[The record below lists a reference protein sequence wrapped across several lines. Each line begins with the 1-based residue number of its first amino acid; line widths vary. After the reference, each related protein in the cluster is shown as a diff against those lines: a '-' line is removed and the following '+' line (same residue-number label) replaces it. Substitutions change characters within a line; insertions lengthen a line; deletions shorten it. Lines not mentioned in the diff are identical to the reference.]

1 MKNTHIF
8 NFRTIMLFACVLLL
22 TNCQDYLNV
31 VPDGVPTLE
40 NAFSNRTN
48 AERFF
53 YGCYN
58 YLPNAASEMNYP
70 GNIGGDDIWW
80 DPDRG
85 GGYSRQPG
93 ANIAQGLQNTSEPE
107 QNFWEGRRGGRN
119 MWIGIRDCNIF
130 LENIDNVP
138 DVQPWERIRW
148 KAEVKFLKAY
158 FHFFLM
164 QLYGPI
170 PIMDKNIEVSASPDE
185 VKVYREPV
193 DDVVEYIVRTLNEA
207 TKDLPLG
214 VEEMTTEY
222 GRATQA
228 ITTAVK
234 AKVLVWAASPL
245 FNGSFTPYQNFKDKR
260 GVQLISNDNSPAA
273 IQARWQRA
281 AVAVKNAIDTC
292 HRAGHF
298 LFEFQRG
305 LDTGFEVSDTV
316 LMKLTIRGA
325 VCERPSS
332 NNGEII
338 FPCTNSN
345 SGYQNLCTPIGFY
358 SSYAGTS
365 EVSAT
370 MKMAETFYTHNGIPI
385 DEDPYW
391 DYENRYEL
399 LKNEPQIIVTEDGE
413 EVINW
418 HKYYIG
424 ENETT
429 AKLHFYREPRFYAN
443 LGFDRSIYELLS
455 DLNDIVIRN
464 RSGDTHGLR
473 YQDCHIPTGY
483 YIKKMVSFRIPRPG
497 SSNNPVPYRFSI
509 PIIRLAD
516 LYLLY
521 AEALNETK
529 ENPNPNDSDD
539 NNVYYWIDLVR
550 ARAGLNGVLQSW
562 EFSNNPSK
570 PTTKEGMREI
580 IKRERLIELAL
591 EGQRTFDLR
600 RWCDAEKYF
609 NEPVRGWD
617 YQGVKLEEYYLTTV
631 YFNNRRFMY
640 KDYLTPLRTE
650 AITVNSNLVQNP
662 GW

>member
-1 MKNTHIF
+1 MKNTNIF
-8 NFRTIMLFACVLLL
+8 NYKVTIIFALILLF

-31 VPDGVPTLE
+31 VPDGVATME
-40 NAFSNRTN
+40 NAFSNRIN
-48 AERFF
+48 AEKFF

-58 YLPNAASEMNYP
+58 FLPNVASEMNYP

-93 ANIAQGLQNTSEPE
+93 ASIARGLQNTSDPY
-107 QNFWEGRRGGRN
+107 QNYWDGRNGGRN

-130 LENIDNVP
+130 LENIDKVP
-138 DVQPWERIRW
+138 DMQQWERIRW

-170 PIMDKNIEVSASPDE
+170 PIMDKNIDVNASPE
-185 VKVYREPV
+185 AVRIYRDPV
-193 DDVVEYIVRTLNEA
+193 DDVVEYIVKTLDEA
-207 TKDLPLG
+207 IADLPLRT
-214 VEEMTTEY
+214 EEMTTEY

-228 ITTAVK
+228 IATAVK

-260 GVQLISNDNSPAA
+260 GIQLISNGNNPAF

-281 AVAVKNAIDTC
+281 AQAVKNAIDTC
-292 HRAGHF
+292 HLARHF
-298 LFEFQRG
+298 LFQFQPG
-305 LDTGFEVSDTV
+305 LDTGYDVSDTV
-316 LMKLTIRGA
+316 LMKLTLRGT
-325 VCERPSS
+325 VCERVSS

-338 FPCTNSN
+338 FPCNN
-345 SGYQNLCTPIGFY
+345 GNNGYQNLCTPIGFY
-358 SSYAGTS
+358 SNYAGTS

-370 MKMAETFYTHNGIPI
+370 MKMAETYYTRNGIPI

-391 DYENRYEL
+391 DYETRYDL
-399 LKNEPQIIVTEDGE
+399 QRNEPQVIDTEEGE
-413 EVINW
+413 EVLNW
-418 HKYYIG
+418 HRCYIG

-443 LGFDRSIYELLS
+443 LGFDRSIYELIS
-455 DLNDIVIRN
+455 DLNGTIIRN
-464 RSGDTHGLR
+464 RSGDTNGLR

-483 YIKKMVSFRIPRPG
+483 YIKKMVSFRIPKPA
-497 SSNNPVPYRFSI
+497 STSNPTPYRFSI
-509 PIIRLAD
+509 PVIRLAD

-521 AEALNETK
+521 AETLNETK
-529 ENPNPNDSDD
+529 GAPDAE
-539 NNVYYWIDLVR
+539 VYKWIDLVR
-550 ARAGLNGVLQSW
+550 QRAGLNGVLQSW
-562 EFSNNPSK
+562 QFSKNPTK
-570 PTTKEGMREI
+570 PTSKEGMREI
-580 IKRERLIELAL
+580 IKRERLIELSF

-609 NEPVRGWD
+609 NEPIRGWD
-617 YQGVKLEEYYLTTV
+617 YQGVKTEDYYMTTV
-631 YFNNRRFMY
+631 YFNNRRFTY
-640 KDYLTPLRTE
+640 KDYLYPLRTE
-650 AITVNSNLVQNP
+650 TITVNSNLVQNP